1 MKLIALDVGTKRIG
15 VAKADTSVRIAVPYS
30 AVEVDGN
37 EFKKIASLARAWDIN
52 SFVLGL
58 PRNNQGEETE
68 QSRYVRDFAAQL
80 KRAIP
85 GAKVCFQ
92 DESLTSVEAEKRL
105 KSRKKGYKKGDI
117 DSEAATI
124 ILQDFLEQHA
134 GKPKSKTKAATA
146 KRKSVKAAKPHR
158 WIFALLA
165 VVVLLAAAG
174 GGLYYYYLQE
184 IKAVSPM
191 WTAMTEKRPIVPLV
205 RL

>member
-105 KSRKKGYKKGDI
+105 KIRKKGYKRR
-117 DSEAATI
+117 
-124 ILQDFLEQHA
+124 H
-134 GKPKSKTKAATA
+134 
-146 KRKSVKAAKPHR
+146 
-158 WIFALLA
+158 
-165 VVVLLAAAG
+165 
-174 GGLYYYYLQE
+174 
-184 IKAVSPM
+184 
-191 WTAMTEKRPIVPLV
+191 
-205 RL
+205 